1 MRGRVKAAKFKGY
14 TEFAPDQEPM
24 PTYEYLCANGHAFER
39 FQKMTDPPVDT
50 CPTCGAAAQRKIS
63 GGQGLIFK
71 GSGFYITD
79 YGKDGKG
86 PRKDPGES
94 GSAAKPTEAG
104 PKKEQPKSSGSETK
118 PAPGGKADPS

>member
-1 MRGRVKAAKFKGY
+1 
-14 TEFAPDQEPM
+14 M

-39 FQKMTDPPVDT
+39 FQKMTDKPVGK
-50 CPTCGAAAQRKIS
+50 CPTCGAKAARKIS

-86 PRKDPGES
+86 PRKETEAP
-94 GSAAKPTEAG
+94 SAASDGGPAKEAA
-104 PKKEQPKSSGSETK
+104 
-118 PAPGGKADPS
+118 PAPAAKSEGSKGGSGGKADAA